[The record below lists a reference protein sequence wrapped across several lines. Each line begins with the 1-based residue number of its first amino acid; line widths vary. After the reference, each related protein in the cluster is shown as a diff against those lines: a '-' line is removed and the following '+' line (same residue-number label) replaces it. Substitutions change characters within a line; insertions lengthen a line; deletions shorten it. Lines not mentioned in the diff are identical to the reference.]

1 MFAPRI
7 AKSAAQDSAALS
19 SLAGVRTVVKG
30 PGHPLA
36 PVLRT
41 EMQQRLGWDFSHVR
55 VHADATAGKSA
66 QAVHAR
72 AYTVGSH
79 VVFAPDQYAPATAR
93 GRELLAHELAHTV
106 QQRAGANHGFSP
118 GGNDALEASAD
129 AAASAVADGRSGVVP
144 MPASGI
150 GMARQPDDGADK
162 STTQATKTPSR
173 FLPGGF
179 TDEEMNRVTQEAEN
193 RQKLG
198 LLALT
203 LAERQARRRE
213 FWDHN
218 PSYSDY
224 EEALAFDLYWDPK
237 QEGYIRQPYV
247 DIVEAPVMAD
257 PEARR
262 LYDDHLW
269 DLTNNKPDEPSRFTR
284 AIHFVCEHTEPCSSN
299 IEQFR
304 RDRESGMSR
313 DEALNRGL
321 ARLAVVAETIALPTP
336 GPRGPIALGKPAGAL
351 PPGAGGLPVE
361 PTPSPQSEPAP
372 KTPEQQPDSP
382 KPRVRVGGFERP
394 SERPPETPKDPVRV
408 GGPNRP
414 PERPP
419 ETPKDP
425 VRVGGPNRPPERPP
439 ETPKDPVRVGGPN
452 RPPER
457 PPETPKDPVRVGGP
471 NRPPERPPETPKDPV
486 RVGGFTRPP
495 ERPPET
501 PKDPVRVGGPNRPP
515 ERPPGTH

>member
-1 MFAPRI
+1 
-7 AKSAAQDSAALS
+7 
-19 SLAGVRTVVKG
+19 
-30 PGHPLA
+30 
-36 PVLRT
+36 
-41 EMQQRLGWDFSHVR
+41 
-55 VHADATAGKSA
+55 
-66 QAVHAR
+66 
-72 AYTVGSH
+72 
-79 VVFAPDQYAPATAR
+79 VVFAPDQYTPATAR

-106 QQRAGANHGFSP
+106 QQRAGANHGVALGES
-118 GGNDALEASAD
+118 DALEVSASA
-129 AAASAVADGRSGVVP
+129 AGSAVANGRSVPVP

-150 GMARQPDDGADK
+150 RLARQPDDADK
-162 STTQATKTPSR
+162 STTQATKRPSR

-179 TDEEMNRVTQEAEN
+179 TFEEMNRVTQEAEN

-218 PSYSDY
+218 PSHSDR

-237 QEGYIRQPYV
+237 REGYIRQPYV
-247 DIVEAPVMAD
+247 DIVKAPVMAD

-321 ARLAVVAETIALPTP
+321 ARLAVIAEAIALPTP
-336 GPRGPIALGKPAGAL
+336 GPRGPIALGQGPGGL
-351 PPGAGGLPVE
+351 PPGVGGFPGQPE
-361 PTPSPQSEPAP
+361 PSPRSEPAP
-372 KTPEQQPDSP
+372 KPPERQPDSP
-382 KPRVRVGGFERP
+382 RPPVRVGGFKRP
-394 SERPPETPKDPVRV
+394 PERPPDTLKDPVRV
-408 GGPNRP
+408 GGFKRP

-419 ETPKDP
+419 Q
-425 VRVGGPNRPPERPP
+425 
-439 ETPKDPVRVGGPN
+439 
-452 RPPER
+452 
-457 PPETPKDPVRVGGP
+457 
-471 NRPPERPPETPKDPV
+471 TPKDPV
-486 RVGGFTRPP
+486 RVGGFKRPP
-495 ERPPET
+495 ERPPA
-501 PKDPVRVGGPNRPP
+501 P
-515 ERPPGTH
+515 H